1 MVKRRVR
8 RRACVCV
15 REREE
20 KRREAGSGI
29 ASFEGARIQLCG
41 TLGIRAFPTSVVSS
55 SCELSQRVASKTN
68 WGTTTRA
75 LRGGR
80 CLLLCV
86 TVHVGAAASFAE
98 ASRLRAFARES
109 ACVCAR
115 ERERE
120 HSIERHTHR
129 SRGVCLG
136 RYWRGWRRLARCRK
150 RRRPRWTCNRLLL
163 LLLLRTNDCARLLLA
178 LHRHLFL
185 RLLVERRGVW
195 WRAARPRRRCA
206 WRWA

>member
-1 MVKRRVR
+1 M
-8 RRACVCV
+8 CVCE
-15 REREE
+15 RERREE
-20 KRREAGSGI
+20 RREAASRRSRARGSSSAARSASELSRRASSAAL
-29 ASFEGARIQLCG
+29 ASFPNELRAKRIGEQQLVHY
-41 TLGIRAFPTSVVSS
+41 A
-55 SCELSQRVASKTN
+55 
-68 WGTTTRA
+68 
-75 LRGGR
+75 GGDA
-80 CLLLCV
+80 CC
-86 TVHVGAAASFAE
+86 S
-98 ASRLRAFARES
+98 ASRSTSAPQRASLKPLDSEHSRERARV
-109 ACVCAR
+109 CVR